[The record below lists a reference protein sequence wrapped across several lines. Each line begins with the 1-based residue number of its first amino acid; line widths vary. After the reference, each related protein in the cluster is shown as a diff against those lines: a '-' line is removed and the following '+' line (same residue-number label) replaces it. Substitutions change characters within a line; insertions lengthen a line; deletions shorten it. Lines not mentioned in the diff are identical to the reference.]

1 MKIKK
6 GDKVKVIAGDDKGVV
21 AEVVAALPRSNRVIV
36 EGVNVVKRHTKP
48 NNANP
53 DGGII
58 NKELPINVSNVK
70 KVDDKNDVVK
80 GAVLAVKD
88 EEGNIVDQWTT
99 DGTVHLIE
107 NLLPDTKYTLT
118 ELKVPEG
125 YEKSP
130 DITFMTDSTGKAQA
144 LQMVDKKIVIPD
156 TSDHNR
162 TPGWTISMIMS
173 LLMAGLAFATRRKY
187 GYKN

>member
-58 NKELPINVSNVK
+58 NKVLPISVSNVEL
-70 KVDDKNDVVK
+70 VDDKKKKTAKKSAKKTAK
-80 GAVLAVKD
+80 GA
-88 EEGNIVDQWTT
+88 
-99 DGTVHLIE
+99 
-107 NLLPDTKYTLT
+107 
-118 ELKVPEG
+118 
-125 YEKSP
+125 
-130 DITFMTDSTGKAQA
+130 
-144 LQMVDKKIVIPD
+144 KK
-156 TSDHNR
+156 
-162 TPGWTISMIMS
+162 
-173 LLMAGLAFATRRKY
+173 
-187 GYKN
+187 